1 MNRYKL
7 YTKKG
12 DDGTTGLLSG
22 KRVNKHHIRIK
33 AYGTVDELNAWVGM
47 IRNFKTDK
55 NTDNTLVKIQQ
66 ELMTIASQLAD
77 DTAFEV
83 SKLVKVLEPID
94 KENVKFLEDQID
106 LINNDLPE
114 LKNFV
119 IPGGHVAVSFAHL
132 ARCTCRRAE
141 RFITELNEIENSPKT
156 ILAYINRLSDYLF
169 ILSRKLARD
178 YQAEEIKWVAQKSG
192 TPT

>member
-119 IPGGHVAVSFAHL
+119 IPGGHVAVSYAHL

-156 ILAYINRLSDYLF
+156 ILAYINRLSDFLF
-169 ILSRKLARD
+169 IVSRKLARD

-192 TPT
+192 TPS